1 MKKRFRQFTAWM
13 ALVVVVAAVGIGLV
27 LNTALAADEPGHAA
41 GKEEVSNQPAGGS
54 GMSRNDVFIAM
65 SVAAVTI
72 GASVSAAYA
81 VAKVGSAAM
90 GAVSEN
96 PDLMARSLIFVGLA
110 EGIAIYG
117 LIVAIMLLGKMG

>member
-1 MKKRFRQFTAWM
+1 MRHRLRGFIVWM
-13 ALVVVVAAVGIGLV
+13 ALVILV
-27 LNTALAADEPGHAA
+27 LGGGLGVIFNTAFAAEEPLDSDAKVTLRA
-41 GKEEVSNQPAGGS
+41 S
-54 GMSRNDVFIAM
+54 GPSDDVFIAM
-65 SVAAVTI
+65 AVAAVTI
-72 GASVSAAYA
+72 GASWSAAYA

-117 LIVAIMLLGKMG
+117 LIIAIMLLGKMAS

>member
-1 MKKRFRQFTAWM
+1 MKKRFRRFTAWM
-13 ALVVVVAAVGIGLV
+13 ALVVVVAAVGIGLM
-27 LNTALAADEPGHAA
+27 LNTALAADEPGQAG
-41 GKEEVSNQPAGGS
+41 GKEEAGRA
-54 GMSRNDVFIAM
+54 GMGRNDVFLAM

-72 GASVSAAYA
+72 GASWSAAYA

>member
-1 MKKRFRQFTAWM
+1 MKKRFRRFTAWM
-13 ALVVVVAAVGIGLV
+13 ALVIVIAAVGIGLT
-27 LNTALAADEPGHAA
+27 LNSALAAAEPGQVGGIA
-41 GKEEVSNQPAGGS
+41 EISNPPAGGA

-72 GASVSAAYA
+72 GASWSAAYA